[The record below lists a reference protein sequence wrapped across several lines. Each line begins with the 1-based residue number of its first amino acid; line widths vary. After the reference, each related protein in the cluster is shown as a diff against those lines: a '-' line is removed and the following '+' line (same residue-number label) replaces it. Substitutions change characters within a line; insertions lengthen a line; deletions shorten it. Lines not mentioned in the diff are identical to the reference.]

1 MRALLLR
8 SAVVIGLLSTCMAQF
23 PPFPPCRFTDT
34 STVEH
39 KESIAIHRISITES
53 SGVFAATAFI
63 PDGDGELPG
72 ALFSHSSIHG
82 GETDANLAS
91 FAWALAK
98 AGAAAIVIDGTIQ
111 WQSPI
116 NESVPDPHMLACAGR
131 WLVIHAR
138 LVPVRSERWRAVFVG
153 TLGRWGGGNTPF
165 CREGQPCFRS
175 SCILGLGTVGPA
187 EWTNTDRILTSRGQL
202 DLARWVQTHLN
213 LNEIKPEWLA
223 AISQQPGSQ

>member
-1 MRALLLR
+1 
-8 SAVVIGLLSTCMAQF
+8 MAQF
-23 PPFPPCRFTDT
+23 RPFPPCRFTDT

-53 SGVFAATAFI
+53 SGVFGATAFI

-82 GETDANLAS
+82 SETDANLTS

-98 AGAAAIVIDGTIQ
+98 AGAAAIVIDGTIR

-116 NESVPDPHMLACAGR
+116 NESVPDPHLLACAGR
-131 WLVIHAR
+131 WLVIQAR
-138 LVPVRSERWRAVFVG
+138 LVPVPERSERWRAVFVG
-153 TLGRWGGGNTPF
+153 TLGHWGGGDTPF

-175 SCILGLGTVGPA
+175 SCIVGMGAAGPA
-187 EWTNTDRILTSRGQL
+187 EWTTTNRMLTSQGQL
-202 DLARWVQTHLN
+202 YFARWVQRHLN

-223 AISQQPGSQ
+223 AAISPQPESQ